1 MPHEQPR
8 VSKNFRAFL
17 DGEQVSGGK
26 LTMTVSQR
34 EGALCTLC
42 GKPVRIVKMVYD
54 LTSGAVDE
62 IHLEEV
68 RE

>member
-1 MPHEQPR
+1 MTEQPR
-8 VSKNFRAFL
+8 ASKKFRAFL
-17 DGEQVSGGK
+17 DGKEVAGGR

-34 EGALCTLC
+34 EGALCTLG
-42 GKPVRIVKMVYD
+42 GKPVRIVEMVYD
-54 LTSGAVDE
+54 LTSGLIDE

>member
-1 MPHEQPR
+1 MPDEQPR

-17 DGEQVSGGK
+17 DGKEIAGGR

-34 EGALCTLC
+34 EGALCTLG
-42 GKPVRIVKMVYD
+42 GKAVRIVQMVYN
-54 LTSGAVDE
+54 LTSGQIDE